1 MLTSFLPV
9 RHVSEFAADVRQ
21 SLTKPG
27 QRELPSKYLY
37 DEVGSALFET
47 ICVLPE
53 YGLTR
58 ADARLMEKHAGEIVR
73 RLPSPIKVAELGSG
87 SGKKT
92 RWILEALSQRQRTY
106 YYPIE
111 ISPSALAACAKELGQ
126 IDLVSVV
133 GHEQPYLEGLRT
145 VAEGRGEQDHLLVL
159 FLGSTIG
166 NFDRHAGEEFLKET
180 REILQPGD
188 ALLLGTDLEKSVEL
202 QILAYDDPA
211 GVTAAFNLNLLARIN
226 RELGADFDL
235 CCFRHE
241 ARWNNVER
249 RIEMHL
255 RSTRRQTVHVP
266 VASLRFMLNEDETIW
281 TESSHKYKAEEIPQ
295 MAERTGFRCDGQWID
310 RQWPFAQNLLRCPRA
325 LPSADTPKR
334 KPPAKAADKSESSKA
349 LRSDSSTSTSRFLA
363 SSVRPVRACQPA
375 AKSQKASM
383 RQTSRVAQVFCVLS
397 AGRQTARICEP

>member
-1 MLTSFLPV
+1 MLTSSLPV
-9 RHVSEFAADVRQ
+9 RHVSEFSADARE
-21 SLTKPG
+21 SLTKAG

-37 DEVGSALFET
+37 DEVGSALFEA

-58 ADARLMEKHAGEIVR
+58 ADARLLEKYAREIVG
-73 RLPSPIKVAELGSG
+73 RLPLPIQVAELGSG

-92 RWILEALSQRQRTY
+92 RWILEALSRRQKTY

-145 VAEGRGEQDHLLVL
+145 VAEGRGERDHLLVL

-166 NFDRHAGEEFLKET
+166 NFDRDAGEEFLSEM

-188 ALLLGTDLEKSVEL
+188 ALLLGTDLEKSIEL
-202 QILAYDDPA
+202 QLLAYDDPA

-235 CCFRHE
+235 SSYRHQ
-241 ARWNNVER
+241 ARWNRVER

-255 RSTRRQTVHVP
+255 RSMCRQTVHVP
-266 VASLRFMLNEDETIW
+266 AASLRFMLDEDETIW
-281 TESSHKYKAEEIPQ
+281 TESSHKYQPEEIPE

-310 RQWPFAQNLLRCPRA
+310 REWPFAQNLLI
-325 LPSADTPKR
+325 
-334 KPPAKAADKSESSKA
+334 
-349 LRSDSSTSTSRFLA
+349 
-363 SSVRPVRACQPA
+363 
-375 AKSQKASM
+375 
-383 RQTSRVAQVFCVLS
+383 
-397 AGRQTARICEP
+397 AG

>member
-1 MLTSFLPV
+1 L
-9 RHVSEFAADVRQ
+9 RHVSDFAADVRA

-53 YGLTR
+53 YELAR
-58 ADARLMEKHAGEIVR
+58 ADARLLQKYAGEIVR
-73 RLPSPIKVAELGSG
+73 RLPSPIQVAELGSG

-92 RWILEALSQRQRTY
+92 RWILEALSRRQKTY

-111 ISPSALAACAKELGQ
+111 ISPFALAACEKELGQ
-126 IDLVSVV
+126 IDLVSIV
-133 GHEQPYLEGLRT
+133 GYEQPYLEGLRA
-145 VAEGRGEQDHLLVL
+145 VAEGRAEQDHLLVL

-166 NFDRHAGEEFLKET
+166 NFDRDAGDAFL
-180 REILQPGD
+180 REMRAILQTGD

-202 QILAYDDPA
+202 QLLAYDDPA

-235 CCFRHE
+235 GSFEHH
-241 ARWNNVER
+241 ARWNRVER

-266 VASLRFMLNEDETIW
+266 AASLRLMLDEDETIW
-281 TESSHKYKAEEIPQ
+281 
-295 MAERTGFRCDGQWID
+295 
-310 RQWPFAQNLLRCPRA
+310 
-325 LPSADTPKR
+325 
-334 KPPAKAADKSESSKA
+334 
-349 LRSDSSTSTSRFLA
+349 
-363 SSVRPVRACQPA
+363 
-375 AKSQKASM
+375 
-383 RQTSRVAQVFCVLS
+383 
-397 AGRQTARICEP
+397 